1 MFKPEQMEQI
11 HVVFSEKDVGKVAD
25 AVVRQGA
32 LQIVD
37 AAEMESWARNL
48 TRAGS
53 GEETVEMKTRREKV
67 EGIMRDL
74 EITDQLETVAPDEA
88 PWEEIDRK
96 STDLERSYKGDIS
109 SREEIDKELVRLR
122 ELRNRMDT
130 VAVPDFPLKNLDE
143 YTYLAIEIGHL
154 AEENLKTLRRNLESF
169 LHVLMVLGQVGGM
182 TRIVV
187 MALKRDHDRLK
198 SALNEA
204 GFQSAPLD
212 EIDELPSPE
221 MIKKMDQ
228 EIDRL
233 REKKFS
239 INERLKK
246 LARDHEPFLR
256 SVLLRIRRDILKTHI
271 LKYLRKT
278 ERTYLLSGWIPGN
291 LRESFVQEIRKT
303 TQNRCIIEEIPAE
316 DIPSVR
322 EGKVHVPV
330 ELKNP
335 RLLKPFEILTKTYGI
350 PAYYSIDP
358 TPFLGISFLLMFG
371 VMFGDVG
378 HGLVLCIT
386 GLLLVMRGEKASLQ
400 SAGLLLVYAGI
411 SSIIFGFL
419 FGSFFG
425 LEHLLPTLW
434 LKPMESISSLFKMAI
449 SFGIGMIS
457 LALLINVINGI
468 KRRDFLGLIFDKAGL
483 LAAVLYWCGI
493 IVVTKIFTMEQTK
506 EGLPVLALIF
516 MLGSVGLLFLREPI
530 VHLIQGKRKLF
541 PEGIATGI
549 MGGIVEILEIFLGF
563 LANTVS
569 FIRVAAFGLAHAGLF
584 MAIFALSDAVKG
596 VAGGVVSGLVL
607 FFGNIV
613 IIALEGLIVSIQAVR
628 LEFYEF
634 FSRFFQQGAT
644 SYRPLEAELR

>member
-1 MFKPEQMEQI
+1 MEQI

-37 AAEMESWARNL
+37 AAEMEGWARNL
-48 TRAGS
+48 TRGGS
-53 GEETVEMKTRREKV
+53 GEETSEMKSRREKI

-74 EITDQLETVAPDEA
+74 GITDQLETIRPDEA
-88 PWEEIDRK
+88 PWEEIDGK
-96 STDLERSYKGDIS
+96 VTDLERSYKSDIS
-109 SREEIDKELVRLR
+109 SREEIDKELVRLE

-130 VAVPDFPLKNLDE
+130 VSIPDFPLKSRDE

-154 AEENLKTLRRNLESF
+154 AEENLEILRRNLESF
-169 LHVLMVLGQVGGM
+169 LHVLTVLGQVGGM

-187 MALKRDHDRLK
+187 MTLKRDHDKLQ
-198 SALNEA
+198 SALQEA

-212 EIDELPSPE
+212 EIGELPSPE
-221 MIKKMDQ
+221 FIKKMDQ

-239 INERLKK
+239 IDERIKK
-246 LARDHEPFLR
+246 LAQDHESFLR
-256 SVLLRIRRDILKTHI
+256 SVLLRIRRDTLKTHI

-278 ERTYLLSGWIPGN
+278 ERTYLLSGWIPTT
-291 LRESFVQEIRKT
+291 LRESFVHEIRKT
-303 TQNRCIIEEIPAE
+303 TQNRCVIEEIPAE
-316 DIPSVR
+316 NIPSVR
-322 EGKVHVPV
+322 EGKVQVPV
-330 ELKNP
+330 ELNNP
-335 RLLKPFEILTKTYGI
+335 RLLKPFEILTKAYGI

-358 TPFLGISFLLMFG
+358 TPLLGISLLLMFG

-386 GLLLVMRGEKASLQ
+386 GLLLAMRGKKASLQ
-400 SAGLLLVYAGI
+400 SAGLLLFYAGF

-419 FGSFFG
+419 FGSIFG

-434 LKPMESISSLFKMAI
+434 LKPMESISRLFKMAI
-449 SFGIGMIS
+449 FFGIGMIS
-457 LALLINVINGI
+457 LAILINVINGI
-468 KRRDFLGLIFDKAGL
+468 RKRDFLGLIFDKAGL

-493 IVVTKIFTMEQTK
+493 IVVTRMLTTEQTK
-506 EGLPVLALIF
+506 EGLPVLIPVF
-516 MLGSVGLLFLREPI
+516 MLGSVALLFLREPI

-541 PEGIATGI
+541 PEGVATGI

-596 VAGGVVSGLVL
+596 MAGGVVSGFVL
-607 FFGNIV
+607 FFGNIL

-634 FSRFFQQGAT
+634 FSRFFQHGAT
-644 SYRPLEAELR
+644 GYRPLKAELK